1 VRRRGG
7 LWLLVVGACGAL
19 LLTPAF
25 AGPSSESRRGG
36 TLRLLWGQ
44 APDPIDPALADGNV
58 GSWLLLSATCANL
71 FSTVHD
77 PATGKARVVGEV
89 VRTFTRSNG
98 GRTYTFEL
106 KRTFRFHTGA
116 RVTAQSFVDAFD
128 RNVLMRSRATLYMQE
143 IVGADAAIQ
152 GKTRTISGMQ
162 ALGPYRLRIRL
173 KRHTGDFVARL
184 TMPYFCPISPGTPPT
199 RIDKPPGSGPYYVA
213 EHITNRR
220 IVLKRNHHY
229 RGGRPANPDRI
240 EWIVES
246 DRAARLR
253 ATERGEADFM
263 LLFNVPDAV
272 VRDLVDEY
280 GLDRPGDR
288 VFRST
293 VLWNF
298 GFEFNPDSPA
308 FKGAGHVALRKAINY
323 AIDRPA
329 LARAHGHLEVRRS
342 DRLLPAALGGS
353 RRLYPLGGADPVT
366 ARRLLSRAGRRP
378 QTLTLYTSN
387 FPFSVASAQVFVFN
401 LRQLGIEVDVKEF
414 EFRTAGDKLNT
425 PGEPWDVAASAG
437 LSADYPDPAGVLV
450 PLLRGTRY
458 EPRVNA
464 ANRVLGDAARAKAW
478 ADLEADL
485 MRSDPPVAAYAE
497 WRPLYF
503 VSRNFGCWGPVVD
516 LGAVCKK

>member
-7 LWLLVVGACGAL
+7 LWLLVVGACCAL

-25 AGPSSESRRGG
+25 AGPNSESRRGG
-36 TLRLLWGQ
+36 TLRLVWGQ

-58 GSWLLLSATCANL
+58 GSWLLLNATCAKL
-71 FSTVHD
+71 FDTVHD
-77 PATGKARVVGEV
+77 PDTGKPRVVGEV

-98 GRTYTFEL
+98 GRTYIFEL

-116 RVTAQSFVDAFD
+116 RVTAQSFVKAFN
-128 RNVLMRSRATLYMQE
+128 RNVLMRSPSVLYMQE

-152 GKTRTISGMQ
+152 GRAKTVSGVR
-162 ALGPYRLRIRL
+162 ALGRYRLRIRL
-173 KRHTGDFVARL
+173 KRRTGDFVARL

-213 EHITNRR
+213 ENSTNRR
-220 IVLKRNHHY
+220 IVLERNRHY

-240 EWIVES
+240 EWIIES
-246 DRAARLR
+246 DRDARLR

-263 LLFNVPDAV
+263 LLFNVPDTV

-280 GLDRPGDR
+280 GLDRPGGR
-288 VFRST
+288 VFRSEL
-293 VLWNF
+293 LWTF
-298 GFEFNPDSPA
+298 GFEFNPDRPA

-323 AIDRPA
+323 AIDRPE
-329 LARAHGHLEVRRS
+329 LARAHGYLEVRRS
-342 DRLLPAALGGS
+342 DRLLPAALSGS

-366 ARRLLSRAGRRP
+366 ARKLLSRAGRRP
-378 QTLTLYTSN
+378 RTLTLYTSN
-387 FPFSVASAQVFVFN
+387 FPFNVASAQAFAFN
-401 LRQLGIEVDVKEF
+401 LRQLDIEVDVKVF
-414 EFRTAGDKLNT
+414 EFRAVGDKLNT
-425 PGEPWDVAASAG
+425 PGEPWDVAPAG
-437 LSADYPDPAGVLV
+437 LSADYPDPAGVLI

-458 EPRVNA
+458 EPRVDA

-485 MRSDPPVAAYAE
+485 MRNDPPVAAYAD
-497 WRPLYF
+497 WNPLYF